1 MSDWQESCYWEEGDY
16 NISIWGQPWL
26 LFSLALQL
34 KCSFSEQSC
43 KELYSFFCTSIAFFV
58 VILASKKAKGV
69 LHSQAHDNH
78 WVVLIYSVVLSTKG
92 EVYNLGGLKGP
103 PRMLTAT
110 SVSSSCLLTSAQEG
124 WMRGLGGRG
133 RGNLQLGR
141 GEVEVEEEAEAG
153 EEQTELATPSPSQPG
168 MRLC

>member
-1 MSDWQESCYWEEGDY
+1 LAGKLRLRRRRLQYFYLRPTLTFILTCSTAQMQ
-16 NISIWGQPWL
+16 L
-26 LFSLALQL
+26 LRAKLQGAV
-34 KCSFSEQSC
+34 Q
-43 KELYSFFCTSIAFFV
+43 FFCTSIAFFV
-58 VILASKKAKGV
+58 VILASKKAKRV

-133 RGNLQLGR
+133 RGSLQLGR

-153 EEQTELATPSPSQPG
+153 EVQTELATPSPSQPW
-168 MRLC
+168 